1 MEEQES
7 SEARYLE
14 LIPKLRLMD
23 DDFLKACMQD
33 NKPGVQLILRIVLR
47 NKGLVVTRVVTQKEM
62 KNLVGHSLELDVYAE
77 DEEGR
82 HINAEIQRK
91 DAGAVP
97 ERAVYHS
104 SMLDA
109 NSLPAG
115 EKNFQKK
122 AETYMIMITEND
134 VLGGGLPIYHIE
146 RTVLEM
152 YNKAFGGKSHIV
164 YVNGAYEGDE
174 DTELRWLIHDFLCT
188 DPNDMH
194 FPELAERARYFKE
207 DSEGVKAMC
216 KIMEDIKNEGRAEGR
231 AEGRNEIMAKMF
243 RKGYSN
249 EQVADLADKTVAE
262 VEQLRAQLCH

>member
-1 MEEQES
+1 
-7 SEARYLE
+7 
-14 LIPKLRLMD
+14 
-23 DDFLKACMQD
+23 
-33 NKPGVQLILRIVLR
+33 
-47 NKGLVVTRVVTQKEM
+47 M

-77 DEEGR
+77 DEEGK

-216 KIMEDIKNEGRAEGR
+216 KIMEDIKNEGRESMLTDMVVSLLKRGKSPAFIADTLEIAKEKVMSIAE
-231 AEGRNEIMAKMF
+231 ANNIAI
-243 RKGYSN
+243 
-249 EQVADLADKTVAE
+249 V
-262 VEQLRAQLCH
+262 

>member
-7 SEARYLE
+7 NEARYLE

-23 DDFLKACMQD
+23 DDFLKVCMQD

-47 NKGLVVTRVVTQKEM
+47 NKGLVVTRVVTQREM

-77 DEEGR
+77 DEEGK

-115 EKNFQKK
+115 EENFQKK

-194 FPELAERARYFKE
+194 FSELAERARYFKE

-216 KIMEDIKNEGRAEGR
+216 KIMEDIKNEGRAEGENR
-231 AEGRNEIMAKMF
+231 LSRLMSYLLKNGKTEEA
-243 RKGYSN
+243 
-249 EQVADLADKTVAE
+249 VAVTE
-262 VEQLRAQLCH
+262 SESLREELYKKYGIA

>member
-91 DAGAVP
+91 DMPG
-97 ERAVYHS
+97 RCR
-104 SMLDA
+104 
-109 NSLPAG
+109 N
-115 EKNFQKK
+115 
-122 AETYMIMITEND
+122 
-134 VLGGGLPIYHIE
+134 GLCI
-146 RTVLEM
+146 
-152 YNKAFGGKSHIV
+152 
-164 YVNGAYEGDE
+164 
-174 DTELRWLIHDFLCT
+174 
-188 DPNDMH
+188 
-194 FPELAERARYFKE
+194 
-207 DSEGVKAMC
+207 
-216 KIMEDIKNEGRAEGR
+216 
-231 AEGRNEIMAKMF
+231 
-243 RKGYSN
+243 
-249 EQVADLADKTVAE
+249 TVACWMQT
-262 VEQLRAQLCH
+262 VCLLGRKTSRRRLKPT